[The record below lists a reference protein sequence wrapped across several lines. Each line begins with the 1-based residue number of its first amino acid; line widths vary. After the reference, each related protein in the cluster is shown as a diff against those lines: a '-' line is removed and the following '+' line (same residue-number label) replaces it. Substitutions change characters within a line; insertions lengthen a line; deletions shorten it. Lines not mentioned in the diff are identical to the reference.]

1 MKIDVVGLRDPWARR
16 RLAICV
22 RRLQALPV
30 GARRLVE
37 HLRSAERAKR

>member
-1 MKIDVVGLRDPWARR
+1 MKIDVVSLRDAWARR

-37 HLRSAERAKR
+37 HLRGAEKARR